1 MTIHVRLYGDLRK
14 KAPQKGFDRGAPSVL
29 EINSENT
36 KTVKDLLAKLDIERG
51 ETSHIF
57 VNWKYSGFSK
67 HVKDGDRVA
76 LFPKNMQLL
85 YKWYF
90 RREEDDG

>member
-14 KAPQKGFDRGAPSVL
+14 IAQQEGFEKGAPSIL
-29 EINSENT
+29 EIESKGIISVKELLT
-36 KTVKDLLAKLDIERG
+36 KLGIE
-51 ETSHIF
+51 ETQTSHIF

-67 HVKDGDRVA
+67 HIKDGDRVA
-76 LFPKNMQLL
+76 LFPTNMGLL

-90 RREEDDG
+90 KREENDG

>member
-14 KAPQKGFDRGAPSVL
+14 KAPQEGFERGAPSVL
-29 EINSENT
+29 EINIENINS
-36 KTVKDLLAKLDIERG
+36 VNDLLTKLNITQG

-57 VNWKYSGFSK
+57 VNWKYSGFTK
-67 HVKDGDRVA
+67 HIKDGDRVV

-90 RREEDDG
+90 SREENDG